1 MCHSS
6 STLLTPTPIHVCRF
20 NCTCSINMSQAYIS
34 AKLQS
39 KVYNIATKGQ
49 DSPLK
54 WKLNDRYCSPPRYEL
69 LNFLSFERPSDSSF
83 TSS

>member
-1 MCHSS
+1 
-6 STLLTPTPIHVCRF
+6 
-20 NCTCSINMSQAYIS
+20 MSQAYIS

-39 KVYNIATKGQ
+39 KVYNVATKGQ

-69 LNFLSFERPSDSSF
+69 LNFLSSNVPLIRRSLQADKHEKWARAPLSSV
-83 TSS
+83 